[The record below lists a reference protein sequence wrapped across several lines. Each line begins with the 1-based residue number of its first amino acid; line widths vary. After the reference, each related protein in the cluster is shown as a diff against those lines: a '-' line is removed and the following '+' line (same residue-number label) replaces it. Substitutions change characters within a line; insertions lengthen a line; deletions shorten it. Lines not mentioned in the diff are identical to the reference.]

1 MPNTPSYIPAGFQA
15 VTPYFILNHAS
26 TFITFVKEVFGAQEI
41 FRFAG
46 PDGVIRH
53 ASMRINDSMIEL
65 SEGSPE
71 YPAMPLSIH
80 LYVPDVDAVYARALK
95 AGGISKGE
103 PKDQF
108 YGERSAD
115 IEDPCGNRWFIATHQ
130 KNLSVEELGR
140 LAAAQAK

>member
-1 MPNTPSYIPAGFQA
+1 MSKNSSYIPAGFQA
-15 VTPYFILNHAS
+15 VTPYFILNGAPI
-26 TFITFVKEVFGAQEI
+26 FISFVKEAFGAQEV
-41 FRFAG
+41 FRFAE

-53 ASMRINDSMIEL
+53 ASMRINDSMIAL
-65 SEGSPE
+65 SEGSPA

-80 LYVPDVDAVYARALK
+80 LYVPDVDATYARALT
-95 AGGISKGE
+95 AGGISKSE
-103 PKDQF
+103 PKDQS

-130 KNLSVEELGR
+130 KDLSVEELGR